1 MCGFFMGNKHLI
13 HKLEDMA
20 NIPKDVTQGLP
31 YISMLGNSELYLE
44 NYSGILEYNHE
55 IIRIQTKTGRIELTG
70 NRLHIDYYSNDEM
83 KIKGFIKKIEFH

>member
-1 MCGFFMGNKHLI
+1 MGNKDLI
-13 HKLEDMA
+13 HKLEEMA